1 MLFKYVHVTAAYV
14 IIEHSDSE
22 SHIGYDK
29 KKIKNILHVV
39 ICISLLQYL
48 KIYIGLCYRDDND
61 LKKTN

>member
-14 IIEHSDSE
+14 IIEHNDSG

-29 KKIKNILHVV
+29 KKMKNILHVV

-48 KIYIGLCYRDDND
+48 EIYIGLCYRDDNGR
-61 LKKTN
+61 KKTS